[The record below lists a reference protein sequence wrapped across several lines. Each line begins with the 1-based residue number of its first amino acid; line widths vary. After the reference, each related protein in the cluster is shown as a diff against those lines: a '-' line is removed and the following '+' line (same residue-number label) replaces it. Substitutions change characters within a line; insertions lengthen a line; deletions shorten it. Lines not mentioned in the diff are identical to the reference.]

1 MLNNSNAL
9 LGIHN
14 TIAFIAIFLAAV
26 AMKYLSNFD
35 VEIGSYLYLP
45 IGAKII
51 VFLLFGKA
59 VLPGVIAACLFC
71 GIVLFNSWGGNLFWG
86 GLGAIVGAIAPLM
99 SMWIIEKLRVANFSN
114 LANIDFRHVL
124 FLIFLTA
131 VIHALTRF
139 VIYAKSEVFSI
150 SPVDFLA
157 HYLVG
162 DMIGGIVVI
171 YTVLKLFPM
180 VLSLFEPRRA

>member
-1 MLNNSNAL
+1 MTDNSNAL
-9 LGIHN
+9 LSIHN
-14 TIAFIAIFLAAV
+14 TIAFISIFLASI
-26 AMKYLSNFD
+26 AMKYLSAFD

-45 IGAKII
+45 IGAKIL
-51 VFLLFGKA
+51 VFILFGKA

-71 GIVLFNSWGGNLFWG
+71 GVVLFNTWGGNLFWG
-86 GLGAIVGAIAPLM
+86 GLGAIVGAIAPLK

-150 SPVDFLA
+150 SPVDFLS
-157 HYLVG
+157 HYLIG

-171 YTVLKLFPM
+171 YTVLKLVPIVIGF
-180 VLSLFEPRRA
+180 FEPRRA